1 MFTLLSNK
9 KLSIC
14 FASLD
19 EERIHFQVL
28 FRALQKTNLTK
39 LCLNLWHYQID
50 LQPVFALNQS
60 STKIAPSSLIITALN
75 LWTQRAV
82 KIWAV
87 LIRSCCNPNQNI
99 RVPFRI
105 QNLQYQ
111 PSTVLNQDS
120 RTNWFVSS
128 RNLCFLFELRIHE
141 SALTPF
147 EVSNLYFP
155 STPKTSSTGN
165 ITSGASYYL
174 TQKFFFQQKFKP
186 LNLISKMQ
194 ELVTRIGSFKLKMKF
209 ERGDL
214 SRLREWWRE

>member
-87 LIRSCCNPNQNI
+87 LIRSCVFFAFSYSELTI
-99 RVPFRI
+99 
-105 QNLQYQ
+105 
-111 PSTVLNQDS
+111 SALNQDS

-174 TQKFFFQQKFKP
+174 TQKYFFQQ
-186 LNLISKMQ
+186 
-194 ELVTRIGSFKLKMKF
+194 EF
-209 ERGDL
+209 ER
-214 SRLREWWRE
+214 ST